1 MISPFFTGSEICA
14 PPGKKAMRYLAFI
27 FCCALVFLIAAD
39 LVRAQGLTGS
49 IKGTVSATAGDPSA
63 RPELLPGANLI
74 LNNRDV
80 PAASFKTVSDETGNF
95 AFLALPAGNYT
106 LTADAKGLSSVT
118 REIHLN
124 TGAALEVEIVLAA
137 TVSVSVTIRDEE
149 GMLSAGES
157 TTSNTIRAAK
167 LEQLPLRAD
176 NFQGAVPLTPGVIR
190 DAGGAD
196 HIKGTRAG
204 DNAYTVNGAD
214 VTDPVTGNLA
224 FAIPLEAAA
233 SVRVEDNPYSAE
245 VGKATGGVSNLETK
259 TGGDK
264 FKFGAARVFPTFH
277 NIIGGKIDSFR
288 PRITFEGP
296 LIKKRLTFLQSFE
309 YRFSRIYVPSLSSSN
324 DNSTS
329 EAFNSYTQLDLT
341 VNSSNRL
348 KLSGALFPEKRR
360 YVGLN
365 TFNPQET
372 TANTKQRGTLF
383 SGSEQAIFKDK
394 SFLSSLLAYKTFA
407 FDVFGQG
414 LQPLILVPDGNRGSY
429 FADTRRSARRW
440 QWQEQY
446 FARTITLFGRHSF
459 KIGGELDHTDLTA
472 QFYFRPIE
480 IRRPNLTL
488 SQRIDFI
495 RPTDID
501 RPLIELGGFFQDRW
515 EINQNLTLDG
525 GVRLDRNSI
534 AHQNEFSPRVSLL
547 YRPFKSDRT
556 IIRAGIGL
564 FYARSALSTR
574 YFEPEDPNRDN
585 DPVAG
590 DGLGLSS
597 QTNFPL
603 RVVTTY
609 AGDGET
615 ILDGPRKFLNVI
627 RNPFRD
633 ARAVRMSLQVDRRI
647 GKHLT
652 LRTGYVHRFTRN
664 EPIITPEL
672 AADAGGFLVLK
683 SQGISRYDE
692 FQALALYNDRR
703 FHNWTISYVWSKA
716 QGNLN
721 TADNF
726 LADLPAPVV
735 RPDQYGTLPF
745 DAPHRF
751 LAYGEIKVPL
761 GITVMPAVDIRNGFP
776 FSVVNERLDFVGV
789 RNGERF
795 PMFLSLD
802 ATVLKSFTV
811 PFLDKQ
817 ARAGVIIFN
826 ITNHFNPRDVQNNLS
841 SAHFGEFFNSLGT
854 SVRGKFEI
862 DF

>member
-1 MISPFFTGSEICA
+1 MTSPFFTGSQTRV
-14 PPGKKAMRYLAFI
+14 PPSKKAMRYLTLI
-27 FCCALVFLIAAD
+27 FCCSFGLQTLSII
-39 LVRAQGLTGS
+39 VRAQGLTGN
-49 IKGTVSATAGDPSA
+49 IKGTVSAASGDAST
-63 RPELLPGANLI
+63 RPELLPGASLTLI
-74 LNNRDV
+74 NRDV
-80 PAASFKTVSDETGNF
+80 PAVIFKTVSDEPGNF
-95 AFLALPAGNYT
+95 VFLALPAGTYIV
-106 LTADAKGLSSVT
+106 TAEATGLAPVK
-118 REIHLN
+118 REINLN
-124 TGAALEVEIVLAA
+124 TGATLVVEIILAP
-137 TVSVSVTIRDEE
+137 TVSESVTIREEE
-149 GMLSAGES
+149 GLLSAGES
-157 TTSNTIRAAK
+157 TTANTIRAAK

-176 NFQGAVPLTPGVIR
+176 NYRGAAPLTPGIIR
-190 DAGGAD
+190 DSGGAD

-233 SVRVEDNPYSAE
+233 SVRIEDNPYSAE
-245 VGKATGGVSNLETK
+245 SGKATGGVSNLETK

-288 PRITFEGP
+288 PRVTFEGP
-296 LIKKRLTFLQSFE
+296 LIKNRLTFLQSFE
-309 YRFSRIYVPSLSSSN
+309 YRFSRIYVPSLSEPR

-341 VNSSNRL
+341 VNANNRL
-348 KLSGALFPEKRR
+348 KLSGALFPEKDR

-372 TANTKQRGTLF
+372 TANTKQHGTLF
-383 SGSEQAIFKDK
+383 SVSEQAIFDDK
-394 SFLSSLLAYKTFA
+394 SFLSSLLAYKTIGL
-407 FDVFGQG
+407 DVFGQD
-414 LQPLILVPDGNRGSY
+414 LQPLSLIPDGNRGSY
-429 FADTRRSARRW
+429 FADTRRSAKRW

-459 KIGGELDHTDLTA
+459 KLGGELDLTNLTG

-480 IRRPNLTL
+480 IRRPDLSL

-501 RPLIELGGFFQDRW
+501 RSLIELGGFIQDRW
-515 EINQNLTLDG
+515 EINPTLTLDG

-534 AHQNEFSPRVSLL
+534 THQNELSPRASAL
-547 YRPFKSDRT
+547 YRPFTNDRT
-556 IIRAGIGL
+556 IVRAGIGL

-574 YFEPEDPNRDN
+574 YFEPEDPDRD
-585 DPVAG
+585 DPVNKG
-590 DGLGLSS
+590 GLGLSS
-597 QTNFPL
+597 QTNFPT

-609 AGDGET
+609 ASDGET
-615 ILDGPRKFLNVI
+615 IVDGPREFLNVI

-633 ARAVRMSLQVDRRI
+633 ARALRWSLQIDRHIR
-647 GKHLT
+647 KHLT
-652 LRTGYVHRFTRN
+652 LRTSYVHRLTKR

-672 AADAGGFLVLK
+672 SANGGGFLVLK
-683 SQGISRYDE
+683 SEGVSRYNE
-692 FQALALYNDRR
+692 FQALALYDNRR

-716 QGNLN
+716 RGNLN

-726 LADLPAPVV
+726 LADFPAFVV
-735 RPDQYGTLPF
+735 RRDQYGRLPF

-751 LAYGEIKVPL
+751 LVYGEIKAPRGL
-761 GITVMPAVDIRNGFP
+761 TIMPALEIRSGFP
-776 FSVVNERLDFVGV
+776 FSVVNDQLDFVGE
-789 RNGERF
+789 RNAERF
-795 PMFLSLD
+795 PTFISLD
-802 ATVLKSFTV
+802 ATILKSFTV

-841 SAHFGEFFNSLGT
+841 SSNFGQFFNSLST